1 MLDRLYQ
8 LTGGSKSRNR
18 TACAVS
24 LLCLLL
30 VCFAGYAW
38 VADSAGEAA
47 DNTLHL
53 VRLNITSDAGMVR
66 IEITADGSLGETTI
80 EQSTRGR
87 ETVIRVRGAH
97 SLLRSSYAIDEPIA
111 RGVRTVS
118 GESGGEPFVDV
129 LIARG
134 EGGTVAQ
141 RINFNRLVIAIASD
155 FARLRR
161 RAPQPE
167 AVEATRREKTAPRA
181 VERAVATTATPTIR
195 VESIAKTDRVG
206 STSAP
211 ANALNPVS
219 VAGLGDVRSVESA
232 AVAPTVQRPLSIAA
246 VKSPTFN
253 FRGHTIWNNLPNA
266 AGRLTRLNT
275 RGILPMFY
283 QTSHASLGVPLAMRQ
298 SFTQMTLDAPGARPG
313 AWIPGTTA
321 AITDEVGGRIMGP
334 GILRTSF
341 LFGAEYDD
349 NLFYRSA
356 DGRDVTTFTVAP
368 RLEYEITGV
377 DRAMRIAYEGKLR
390 RLSLGQWAG
399 GHFLDFDSRINL
411 TPAINLAFRNH
422 FARSPLDPREYDPA
436 GEVYIVGDTFTRNDV
451 GSRLEFSFSERTRL
465 AFDVGYNLVRWGD
478 RFINSAPLFLDY
490 DVVSSAA
497 TLERDISSET
507 TLLGTVFFDNTNT
520 FVSTR
525 PQFTGFNDNYRYGFL
540 VGGRSQ
546 TSETGGLAMRVGY
559 EQSEYRHA
567 PRANNLRTM
576 IFDLAYRLNFRQ
588 NSSLELAALR
598 KTQVSIFNLE
608 GGNARLDTTGI
619 TGRYEQSPVEA
630 LKLGLTVNYQRLGF
644 PLRAVQT
651 STASGGVLVG
661 DFAGERRGDHLYGF
675 SVEAGYRW
683 SDLLRGRIAY
693 SFSRRDSTIPLFT
706 YNRNRIS
713 LIFEWGRRNDVR
725 GRPF

>member
-1 MLDRLYQ
+1 MIA
-8 LTGGSKSRNR
+8 S
-18 TACAVS
+18 VIS
-24 LLCLLL
+24 LFSLLL
-30 VCFAGYAW
+30 VCFVGYAW

-47 DNTLHL
+47 DNSVHL
-53 VRLNITSDAGMVR
+53 VRLNVTSDSGMVR
-66 IEITADGSLGETTI
+66 IEITADGSLSETTI
-80 EQSTRGR
+80 EQSTRGH

-97 SLLRSSYAIDEPIA
+97 SLLRSNYAIDDPVA
-111 RGVRTVS
+111 RGVRTLS
-118 GESGGEPFVDV
+118 GEFNGEPFVEV

-141 RINFNRLVIAIASD
+141 RVNFNRLVIAIATD

-161 RAPQPE
+161 RAPQTE
-167 AVEATRREKTAPRA
+167 AVAAVRREQPVPRAAETAPA
-181 VERAVATTATPTIR
+181 SASTPIIR
-195 VESIAKTDRVG
+195 VESVAKTDRVG
-206 STSAP
+206 ATSAQVNNTGSSSRHDQGWAVEATATSP
-211 ANALNPVS
+211 AEPSPKPAAS
-219 VAGLGDVRSVESA
+219 AGA
-232 AVAPTVQRPLSIAA
+232 Q
-246 VKSPTFN
+246 TFN
-253 FRGHTIWNNLPNA
+253 FRGRTIWNNLPNA
-266 AGRLTRLNT
+266 VGRPTRLNT
-275 RGILPMFY
+275 KGILPMFW
-283 QTSHASLGVPLAMRQ
+283 QTSNASLGAPTTMRQ
-298 SFTQMTLDAPGARPG
+298 SFMPMTLDAPGARPG
-313 AWIPGTTA
+313 VWVPGTTA
-321 AITDEVGGRIMGP
+321 AITDEIGGRLLGP

-368 RLEYEITGV
+368 RLEYEIPGV
-377 DRAMRIAYEGKLR
+377 DRALRIAYEGKLR
-390 RLSLGQWAG
+390 RLSLGQWAN
-399 GHFLDFDSRINL
+399 GHFLDFDTRVNL
-411 TPAINLAFRNH
+411 SPAVNIAFRNH
-422 FARSPLDPREYDPA
+422 FARSALDPREYDPA

-451 GSRLEFSFSERTRL
+451 GTRLEFSFTDRTRL

-490 DVVSSAA
+490 DVLSSSA
-497 TLERDISSET
+497 TVERDVTSET
-507 TLLGTVFFDNTNT
+507 TLLGSVFFDNTNS

-546 TSETGGLAMRVGY
+546 TSETGGLALRVGY

-588 NSSLELAALR
+588 NTGFELAALR
-598 KTQVSIFNLE
+598 KTQVSLFNPE

-619 TGRYEQSPVEA
+619 SGRFENSPTEA

-644 PLRAVQT
+644 PLTTVPT
-651 STASGGVLVG
+651 STASGGVFVG
-661 DFAGERRGDHLYGF
+661 GFAGERRTDHLYGF

-683 SDLLRGRIAY
+683 SDLLRGRLAY
-693 SFSRRDSTIPLFT
+693 SLSRRDSTLPLFT

-713 LIFEWGRRNDVR
+713 LIFEWGRRNDTR

>member
-1 MLDRLYQ
+1 M
-8 LTGGSKSRNR
+8 TGGSKRNA
-18 TACAVS
+18 TACALS

-30 VCFAGYAW
+30 VCFVGYAW

-53 VRLNITSDAGMVR
+53 VRLNITTDEGMVR

-80 EQSTRGR
+80 EQSTRGH

-97 SLLRSSYAIDEPIA
+97 SLLRSSYAIDDPVA

-118 GESGGEPFVDV
+118 GEFNGEPFVDV

-134 EGGTVAQ
+134 QGGTVAQ

-161 RAPQPE
+161 RATQAEP
-167 AVEATRREKTAPRA
+167 VEAARREKTAPRA
-181 VERAVATTATPTIR
+181 ADRAVAQTTRPVIR
-195 VESIAKTDRVG
+195 VESVSKTDRVG
-206 STSAP
+206 STNAP
-211 ANALNPVS
+211 VNTVNV
-219 VAGLGDVRSVESA
+219 VRLDQGWSGGA
-232 AVAPTVQRPLSIAA
+232 AVAAAAQTAPAPVSIAA
-246 VKSPTFN
+246 AKSPTFN

-266 AGRLTRLNT
+266 TGRLTRLNT

-283 QTSHASLGVPLAMRQ
+283 QTSHATLGLPLTMRQ
-298 SFTQMTLDAPGARPG
+298 SFTQMTLDAPGVRPG
-313 AWIPGTTA
+313 AWVPGTTA
-321 AITDEVGGRIMGP
+321 ASTDEVGGRMLGP
-334 GILRTSF
+334 GVLRSSF

-356 DGRDVTTFTVAP
+356 DGRDVTTVTVAP
-368 RLEYEITGV
+368 RLEYEIPGV
-377 DRAMRIAYEGKLR
+377 ERAMRIAYEGRVR
-390 RLSLGQWAG
+390 RLSLGQWANA
-399 GHFLDFDSRINL
+399 HFLDFDTRINL

-451 GSRLEFSFSERTRL
+451 GSRLEFSFSDRTRL
-465 AFDVGYNLVRWGD
+465 AFDGGYNMVRWGD
-478 RFINSAPLFLDY
+478 RFISRAPLFLDY
-490 DVVSSAA
+490 DVLSSAV

-520 FVSTR
+520 FVSKR

-540 VGGRSQ
+540 LGGRSQ

-619 TGRYEQSPVEA
+619 SGRYEQSPTEA

-644 PLRAVQT
+644 PLTAVQT
-651 STASGGVLVG
+651 STASGGVFVG
-661 DFAGERRGDHLYGF
+661 GFAGERRGDHLYGF
-675 SVEAGYRW
+675 SLEAGYRW

-693 SFSRRDSTIPLFT
+693 SFSRRDSTIPIFT

-713 LIFEWGRRNDVR
+713 LIFEWGRRNDTR